1 MELLDVDDCWKVEL
15 LDVDDC
21 LRLEEGF
28 SPPS

>member
-21 LRLEEGF
+21 LRVEEGF